1 MSTFTDRQYAH
12 DLIERLDSSMVV
24 TAEEEQAIR
33 RLEAWFDFVRQ
44 RELIDP
50 VRLGF
55 ARGFGPLL

>member
-33 RLEAWFDFVRQ
+33 RSEAWFEKNGGKRPTPALSGNGDRSFQFV
-44 RELIDP
+44 
-50 VRLGF
+50 
-55 ARGFGPLL
+55 